1 MRNKIVSLFH
11 FKIDHLLQLTTNL
24 LNKISIL
31 LDEQDI
37 KLFVLKI
44 RDVGVA
50 EVDIM

>member
-1 MRNKIVSLFH
+1 MGNKIVSLFL
-11 FKIDHLLQLTTNL
+11 FKIDYLLQ

>member
-1 MRNKIVSLFH
+1 MRNKIVSLFL
-11 FKIDHLLQLTTNL
+11 FKIDYLLQ